1 MSRLIIV
8 PYKMGSA
15 SCKALK
21 EALVAAG
28 VHALQVKPDSPTFRP
43 RDSDRYIYYGG
54 LHNGWWAQTPRTT
67 LNIVRYYA
75 TNKWHSFGILK
86 DANLSTV
93 EWTTDKTVAATWPTT
108 VARATLTGHSGQ
120 GITIHQQGEQLPTVP
135 LYTKYMKKTF
145 ECRIHVM
152 NGKVID
158 GQIKKKRAN
167 AEETNTLV
175 RNIHTG
181 WVYCREG
188 YTPAEEAKQL
198 AIAAVAAL
206 GLDFG
211 AVDLIYNQYYN
222 QYYILECNTAPGLTG
237 TTLNNYV
244 QELIS
249 WLH

>member
-21 EALVAAG
+21 EALVANG
-28 VHALQVKPDSPTFRP
+28 VHALQVKPDSRKFRP
-43 RDSDRYIYYGG
+43 RRTDKYLYYGG
-54 LHNGWWAQTPRTT
+54 TSSCNWMTPLA
-67 LNIVRYYA
+67 LNTDRQLA
-75 TNKWHSFGILK
+75 TNKLYTLRVLTEAHLF
-86 DANLSTV
+86 TV
-93 EWTTDKTVAATWPTT
+93 EWTMDKTVAATWPTT

-120 GITIHQQGEQLPTVP
+120 GITIHQQGEPLPTVP